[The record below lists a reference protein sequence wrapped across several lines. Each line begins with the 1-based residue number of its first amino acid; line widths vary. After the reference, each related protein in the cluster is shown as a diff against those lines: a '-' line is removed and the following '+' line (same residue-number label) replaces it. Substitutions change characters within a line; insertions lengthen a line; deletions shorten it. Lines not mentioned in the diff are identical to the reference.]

1 MTRSE
6 IVETVARERR
16 VETMLRNIAK
26 TPLTAD
32 LQDLCQMVYVILL
45 EFDEEKIVDLWE
57 KGEIN
62 FFIARVLMN
71 QYQSVKS
78 PFFNTYR
85 KRQRRQVPL
94 EDNMEISD
102 ERDS

>member
-1 MTRSE
+1 ME
-6 IVETVARERR
+6 IVERIARERR

-78 PFFNTYR
+78 PFYALYR
-85 KRQRRQVPL
+85 KRQRKQVPI
-94 EDNMEISD
+94 EDYLNIADD
-102 ERDS
+102 E